1 MTIAQA
7 ERFYEQDTKD
17 YEIEKNNTIDPFAEA
32 TRDLTK
38 TYISPIDTSI
48 INIAN
53 YSPCIAYSGN
63 YVVKLCN
70 MVSALKI
77 KDFQIE
83 TRNFYVNAI
92 RNKGDLKEKVKCLQE
107 LIEFDRCEHE
117 SFLRTNIRSLVNTL
131 IPSGAK

>member
-1 MTIAQA
+1 
-7 ERFYEQDTKD
+7 
-17 YEIEKNNTIDPFAEA
+17 
-32 TRDLTK
+32 
-38 TYISPIDTSI
+38 
-48 INIAN
+48 
-53 YSPCIAYSGN
+53 
-63 YVVKLCN
+63 

-117 SFLRTNIRSLVNTL
+117 SFLRTAEGTILFIRDFIQDTL
-131 IPSGAK
+131 QLEKRIKNLKLDTITYSQEQLALFVELEKKMDGRTEK